1 MAFVPYGTTWPTLSN
16 WQVQYQGTAANAVV
30 FSEVPV
36 FIQDKGMEGFDLP
49 ATRTGDSDRPRGR
62 GEFIGLDEF
71 SGRDLT
77 LTMDIGGSNLGTY
90 SSTANALASLRAVTN
105 TADNGNVEY
114 PMFVQLP
121 NTPLLGIMA
130 RARKRSFT
138 PTLALSLGQLAK
150 DIAVQWHATDPFF
163 YAQTQSNTIG
173 LPTPGTGFSFPLS
186 FPLSFGSGGGSSILS
201 LSNLGD
207 VECYPTLTVT
217 GPCSYPS
224 ITNIALNGNPVIQFG
239 VVMAAGDQ
247 LVIDTDL
254 KTATYYSAG
263 SSLGQS
269 AMATLQ
275 QGWSWWSMPPG
286 TNSIQFASTDASVVA
301 GTLNVQWASA
311 FSSAT

>member
-1 MAFVPYGTTWPTLSN
+1 MAFVPYGYSWPSLSTF
-16 WQVQYQGTAANAVV
+16 QIQYQGTAAT
-30 FSEVPV
+30 PV
-36 FIQDKGMEGFDLP
+36 TFGSGTIFALQPKGMDGFDLS
-49 ATRTGDSDRPRGR
+49 ATRSGDPNRPRAR
-62 GEFIGLDEF
+62 GQYIGLDLF
-71 SGRDLT
+71 SGRDIVIT
-77 LTMDIGGSNLGTY
+77 CDIGPPSGSYTTL
-90 SSTANALASLRAVTN
+90 AEALAAVRAITN
-105 TADNGNVEY
+105 TADNGNVEH
-114 PMFVQLP
+114 PLFVQFP
-121 NTPLLGIMA
+121 NTPLLGTMA
-130 RARKRSFT
+130 RARKRSI
-138 PTLALSLGQLAK
+138 PV
-150 DIAVQWHATDPFF
+150 DIAYSAAQIAQNIPIQFHATDPFF

-173 LPTPGTGFSFPLS
+173 LPTPGTGFGFPLS

-207 VECYPTLTVT
+207 VECYPTLTIT